1 VSVPRKIEHP
11 DRDFPAGYEALKP
24 YRSQDD
30 LWSPSDAL
38 KRLFDSP
45 AIRQRVGEIIAR
57 ARGNS
62 EQKE

>member
-1 VSVPRKIEHP
+1 VPRKVEKSE
-11 DRDFPAGYEALKP
+11 RDFRAGYEALKP

-57 ARGNS
+57 ARGNP
-62 EQKE
+62 EKKE